1 MITGAGLD
9 LFDVARIERDTSR
22 HGPDLLHEL
31 LTPAELDDCRAMR
44 RPAQG
49 HAERFAAKEAC
60 FKALGTGKVGGMR
73 WHDIEISTAGHG
85 RHAITLAGET
95 AREAAAQGA
104 TSVLLSLSSTPA
116 RAVALVVMHRDGPPG
131 GGPSGRSG

>member
-1 MITGAGLD
+1 VITGVGLD

-22 HGPDLLHEL
+22 HGPGLLHEL

-60 FKALGTGKVGGMR
+60 FKALGTGKIGGMR
-73 WHDIEISTAGHG
+73 WEDIEIYTAGHG
-85 RHAITLAGET
+85 CHTVTLAGET
-95 AREAAAQGA
+95 AGEAAAQGVNR
-104 TSVLLSLSSTPA
+104 VLLSLSSTPV
-116 RAVALVVMHRDGPPG
+116 RAVAWVVMHDDGPPG
-131 GGPSGRSG
+131 IAPSGRSG